1 MALGKEALQAFY
13 LTPTVEAVP
22 DAIQTIDEFLALQRT
37 MEARQLFNL
46 ILGNQIFFH
55 LGEEV
60 RKELVKKIPIFDA
73 ERKVTVRTIPQKPEP
88 KDVRPAV
95 KLSEEK
101 PSVNR
106 ILRLFPK
113 NLYFQDDIDTALTT
127 IGALLKNDYLCE
139 ASMCLDILSRS
150 ELMTRASRLQQASF
164 SEFLMEVRK
173 CYDPNQQQSKTLQ
186 EALHRVTNLVA
197 AKNTAEAYLHAMHA
211 LANNESP
218 NTKGVAELEAI
229 VLTLNPAKRSKNK
242 IPPAPNRGITSVK
255 SVDTPPPN
263 STVTAEPPQ
272 VLDPENVTTE
282 RMRNSARVDPLPREK
297 PVLPET
303 LTEFLKVRI
312 GAEASAKFRNAL
324 TRIAPNLDRLSQ
336 LDAKQRNVAI
346 PQLLQET
353 PPAIRDEL
361 VILLEEKVLAGD
373 KKKRKRKES

>member
-22 DAIQTIDEFLALQRT
+22 DAIQTIDDLLALRRT

-55 LGEEV
+55 LAEGV
-60 RKELVKKIPIFDA
+60 RKELIKKIPIFDV
-73 ERKVTVRTIPQKPEP
+73 ERKAPVQTIPQKPEP
-88 KDVRPAV
+88 KDVRHAV
-95 KLSEEK
+95 KQLEEK
-101 PSVNR
+101 PSANR
-106 ILRLFPK
+106 ILRSFPK

-127 IGALLKNDYLCE
+127 IEALLKNDYLCE

-150 ELMTRASRLQQASF
+150 ELMTRASMIQQASF
-164 SEFLMEVRK
+164 SECLMELRK
-173 CYDPNQQQSKTLQ
+173 RYDPNQQQSKTLQ
-186 EALHRVTNLVA
+186 EALRRVTDLVA
-197 AKNTAEAYLHAMHA
+197 AKNTAEAYVHAMHA

-218 NTKGVAELEAI
+218 NTKGVTELEAI
-229 VLTLNPAKRSKNK
+229 VLSLNPARRSKNK
-242 IPPAPNRGITSVK
+242 IPPAPNRGITSAK
-255 SVDTPPPN
+255 SVENPPLN

-272 VLDPENVTTE
+272 VLHPKSVTTE
-282 RMRNSARVDPLPREK
+282 RMKNSARIEPLPRQEK
-297 PVLPET
+297 SVLPET
-303 LTEFLKVRI
+303 LTEFLKSRI
-312 GAEASAKFRNAL
+312 GSEACIKCRNAL
-324 TRIAPNLDRLSQ
+324 TRIAPDLDRLSQ

-373 KKKRKRKES
+373 KKKRKR